1 MSQPIPDKL
10 SPDVKRSMFG
20 GAFMMFIDSFD
31 IYLPA
36 FILPAII
43 GYFIPKTLPAS
54 LQVTISTLVFTAT
67 LLGRPLGGLIFG
79 HLSDKYGRKRISMM
93 TAAGFTVVTLL
104 LAVMPGYEQL
114 GYVSIVMFILLRFL
128 DGIFLG
134 GGYASAIP
142 LALERSP
149 IRLRGFVGGLLAASA
164 VASVIAI
171 NIIQFVLLLFM
182 SREQYTGW
190 GWRIPFLFGVLFGII
205 YLVYYAKVPELEFKV
220 LHGTRAKK
228 QPLMELFSNRKHFK
242 SAAILFLLMTG
253 YWCSNQMAL
262 SLLPSLLIGYLH
274 VPASIFTKW
283 AISAN
288 VIVMIA
294 VVLFGMLSQKIGRR
308 RMLIV
313 FGCAITLSPFIYFV
327 IVQYGKHQSGSIGLG
342 IAIASLMVV
351 ASGSLGVVITYLNE
365 CFPTRMRS
373 TGYSL
378 AYYLS
383 VIIPGLYSF
392 WLLGLQR
399 FMPYEYTPL
408 VFEFI
413 GGLLFLFSAWAG
425 PETKDI
431 DLLAIAEGRHSSSS
445 DMSNISTLPDGLNQV
460 SGEAAR

>member
-1 MSQPIPDKL
+1 MTQPVSEKL
-10 SPDVKRSMFG
+10 SSAAKRSMFG

-43 GYFIPKTLPAS
+43 GYFIPKALPGS
-54 LQVTISTLVFTAT
+54 IQVTISTLVFTAT

-93 TAAGFTVVTLL
+93 VAAGFTGVTLL
-104 LAVMPGYEQL
+104 LAVMPGYEQW
-114 GYVSIVMFILLRFL
+114 GYVSIVLFILLRFL

-149 IRLRGFVGGLLAASA
+149 TGLRGLVGGWLAASA
-164 VASVIAI
+164 VLSVIVI
-171 NIIQFVLLLFM
+171 NIVQFAILRFI
-182 SREQYTGW
+182 SKEAYTAW
-190 GWRIPFLFGVLFGII
+190 GWRLPFLLGVLFGIV
-205 YLVYYAKVPELEFKV
+205 YLMYYAKVPELEFKV

-228 QPLMELFSNRKHFK
+228 QPLMDLMTNRKHFR

-253 YWCSNQMAL
+253 YWFSNQMAL

-274 VPASIFTKW
+274 VPPSIFTQW

-288 VIVMIA
+288 VAVMVA
-294 VVLFGMLSQKIGRR
+294 VVLFGILSQKIGRR
-308 RMLIV
+308 RMLMI
-313 FGCAITLSPFIYFV
+313 FGVAITLSPFIYFT
-327 IVQYGKHQSGSIGLG
+327 IVEYGKHAPASYGLG
-342 IAIASLMVV
+342 IAIASLMIV

-392 WLLGLQR
+392 WLLGLQK

-425 PETKDI
+425 PETRDV
-431 DLLAIAEGRHSSSS
+431 DLLAIAEGR
-445 DMSNISTLPDGLNQV
+445 LPDVAHEPEV
-460 SGEAAR
+460 SNLVGSLERVDREVAR

>member
-1 MSQPIPDKL
+1 MTQPVSEKL
-10 SPDVKRSMFG
+10 SPDARRSMFG

-43 GYFIPKTLPAS
+43 SYFIPKALPGS
-54 LQVTISTLVFTAT
+54 IQVTISTLVFTAT

-79 HLSDKYGRKRISMM
+79 HLSDKYGRKRISIVV
-93 TAAGFTVVTLL
+93 AAGFTGVTFV
-104 LAVMPGYEQL
+104 LAIMPGYEQW
-114 GYVSIVMFILLRFL
+114 GYVSIVLFILLRFL

-149 IRLRGFVGGLLAASA
+149 TDLRGLVGGWLAASA
-164 VASVIAI
+164 VFSVIVI
-171 NIIQFVLLLFM
+171 NIVQFVILHLI
-182 SREQYTGW
+182 SRQAYTAW
-190 GWRIPFLFGVLFGII
+190 GWRLPFLLGVVFGIV
-205 YLVYYAKVPELEFKV
+205 YLMYYAKVPELEFKV
-220 LHGTRAKK
+220 LHGTRARK
-228 QPLMELFSNRKHFK
+228 QPLMELMTRRKHFR
-242 SAAILFLLMTG
+242 SVAILFMLMTG
-253 YWCSNQMAL
+253 YWFSNQMAL

-274 VPASIFTKW
+274 VPAPIFTQW

-288 VIVMIA
+288 VPVMVA

-308 RMLIV
+308 RMLMI
-313 FGCAITLSPFIYFV
+313 FGVAITLSPLIYFTV
-327 IVQYGKHQSGSIGLG
+327 VQYGKYAPASYGLG
-342 IAIASLMVV
+342 IAIAALMVV

-408 VFEFI
+408 VFEFV

-425 PETKDI
+425 PETKDV
-431 DLLAIAEGRHSSSS
+431 DLLAIAEGR
-445 DMSNISTLPDGLNQV
+445 LPGAAPLPEVPNRV
-460 SGEAAR
+460 APLEVVNREAAR